1 MILMNSMWGGHSTEM
16 VSELFRSDWMVT
28 CILFLCLLVIPVVF
42 VRSKR
47 RLYRD
52 LGLGVWACE
61 RNDMSDGV
69 TMSDVRY
76 TLLLTF
82 HSCLMLAFVACLL
95 FVPFLSLKSS
105 PALWLGGLV
114 LCFLFS
120 FFAKW
125 IIYAFV
131 NRIFFQ
137 KDRVLSWE
145 VTFVNIFVCLGLLL
159 FPLVLLMVFSDVS
172 SQILVFLVI
181 GILCL
186 AKIVLFWK
194 CFSIFFEKLYGCF
207 HLILYFCALEI
218 LPDLILWKGMV
229 FANNNLIINI

>member
-1 MILMNSMWGGHSTEM
+1 MILMDSMWGGHSTEM

-28 CILFLCLLVIPVVF
+28 CLLFLCLLVIPVVF

-47 RLYRD
+47 RLFRE
-52 LGLGVWACE
+52 LGLGIWSRE
-61 RNDMSDGV
+61 RRDMSDGV

-82 HSCLMLAFVACLL
+82 HSCLMLAFVTCLL
-95 FVPFLSLKSS
+95 FMPSLLSEAF
-105 PALWLGGLV
+105 PVLWLGGAV
-114 LCFLFS
+114 LCFLF
-120 FFAKW
+120 FFSAKW
-125 IIYAFV
+125 IVYASV

-137 KDRVLSWE
+137 KERFLSWE
-145 VTFVNIFVCLGLLL
+145 VAFVNVFVCMGLLL
-159 FPLVLLMVFSDVS
+159 FPLVLLMVFSDVP
-172 SQILVFLVI
+172 SQILVFLVV

-186 AKIVLFWK
+186 AKFVLFWK

-218 LPDLILWKGMV
+218 LPDLILWKGVV
-229 FANNNLIINI
+229 FANNNLI